1 MKRYLLFVLC
11 FFTAFNSSGQKN
23 NYDPHAGIKE
33 KAEFPHAFINCT
45 IHQNQNIIIE
55 DGVLIIMGNRIV
67 SVSKDIFI
75 PKDAII
81 HDLKGKHVYPSF
93 IELYS
98 DLNIQKDA
106 TKKRS
111 NSPQYKTSK
120 EGPYYWNEA
129 VRPEYNSV
137 ENISVNYEK
146 LNPYL
151 KKGFG
156 LVVSHQKNGIVRGTG
171 SLLILT
177 KNDKQMFLL
186 DKAANFY
193 SFDKGNSNQAYPTS
207 LMGSIALL
215 RQFFIDSKWYSKND
229 MQNHPKINLSLEA
242 QLSNK
247 RYPNIFILE
256 RKLDLFRADKISK
269 ESNIDFIY
277 KGSGREYENL
287 SEITK
292 INPRI
297 IVPLNYPKAM
307 DLDNPYDAISVSTSD
322 LSHWK
327 YATTNIATLEK
338 ENIDFSITSD
348 KLKARDFF
356 KQIKQSIDQGAS
368 KEKILYSLTELPSIW
383 LGIDSIYGTLEQN
396 KFANFLITDKE
407 IFSRNSKI
415 LENWVLGK
423 KEFESPNTLLD
434 IRGDY
439 NLITGNKKKQLVISG
454 TLEKP
459 NAILKYGI
467 LKDSTINGD
476 IVFNSSGDK
485 IKTKINKTVKASL
498 DYEDN
503 KVVLSYPEGDNFIR
517 LSGNIV
523 VGGVK
528 LSGEGQD
535 KNGDWFKW
543 TALKNKTTTAL
554 NKASEK
560 SERPKQVFV
569 DNHHLDFCPPMQPKQ
584 SNILFK
590 NATIW
595 TADELET
602 FKGDLWIKN
611 GKIVELGEEINTQ
624 TDENTTVIDLRGKH
638 ITPGIIDEHSHIA
651 IQSGVNEGSNAITSE
666 VRIGDVIN
674 PEDINIYRQLSGGV
688 TAAQLLHGSANPI
701 GGQSAIIKMR
711 WGQPAEKMKIKS
723 APGFIK
729 FALGENVKQ
738 SNWGW
743 RYSIRYPQTRMGV
756 EQIYY
761 DAFTEAKEYQQ
772 SISEYNLLTKKEKS
786 KQIEPK
792 KNLQL
797 DALSEI
803 INEKRFITCH
813 SYVQSEINM
822 LMEMADSMGFKINTF
837 THILEGYKVADK
849 MKQHGA
855 GASTFS
861 DWWAY
866 KFEVRDAIAY
876 NACLLSK
883 MGVVTAVNSDDAE
896 MGRRLNQEASKAIKY
911 GGCSENEAIKLVTI
925 NPAKLLHIDNRT
937 GSLTVGKDAD
947 IVVWNNS
954 PLSIYSRV
962 EQTYVDGLLLYDEKS
977 QEKLFKE
984 NERKRSTLITEMIQS
999 KKNGFPTEKIK
1010 QQEDILH
1017 KCNDFEI
1024 DE

>member
-11 FFTAFNSSGQKN
+11 FFTVFYSPAQKN
-23 NYDPHAGIKE
+23 NYNPHIGIKE
-33 KAEFPHAFINCT
+33 KVEFPHAFINCK
-45 IHQNQNIIIE
+45 IHQSQNLVIE
-55 DGVLIIMGNRIV
+55 DGILIIKGNRIV
-67 SVSKDIFI
+67 AIGKDISV
-75 PKDAII
+75 PNNAII
-81 HDLKGKHVYPSF
+81 HDLKGSYIYPSF

-98 DLNIQKDA
+98 DLNIQKEV
-106 TKKRS
+106 KKNRS

-120 EGPYYWNEA
+120 YGPYYWNEA

-137 ENISVNYEK
+137 ENINVNYEK
-146 LNPYL
+146 FTPLL
-151 KKGFG
+151 KKGYG

-193 SFDKGNSNQAYPTS
+193 SFNKGNSNQAYPTS

-215 RQFFIDSKWYSKND
+215 RQFFIDAKWYEKND
-229 MQNHPKINLSLEA
+229 RYSHPEINFSLEA
-242 QLSNK
+242 QIENIN
-247 RYPNIFILE
+247 YPNIFILE
-256 RKLDLFRADKISK
+256 RKLDLFRANKISK
-269 ESNIDFIY
+269 ESNVNFIY
-277 KGSGREYENL
+277 KGIGKEYENL
-287 SEITK
+287 SEIKK
-292 INPRI
+292 INPRL

-327 YATTNIATLEK
+327 YATTNISSLEK
-338 ENIDFSITSD
+338 ENIAFSITSD
-348 KLKARDFF
+348 KLNSKDFF
-356 KQIKQSIDQGAS
+356 KHIRQSIDQGAS
-368 KEKILYSLTELPSIW
+368 NNKILYSLTELPSKW
-383 LGIDSIYGTLEQN
+383 LGIDSVCGTLEKN
-396 KFANFLITDKE
+396 KLANFLITSKE
-407 IFSRNSKI
+407 IFSKNSKI

-423 KEFESPNTLLD
+423 KEFESLNTLID
-434 IRGDY
+434 IRGNY
-439 NLITGNKKKQLVISG
+439 TLITGNKKKQLVISG

-459 NAILKYGI
+459 NAKLKYNI
-467 LKDSTINGD
+467 LKDSTVNGD
-476 IVFNSSGDK
+476 IVLNIYGDK
-485 IKTKINKTVKASL
+485 IKTKTNKTVDATLNYQDKAI
-498 DYEDN
+498 
-503 KVVLSYPEGDNFIR
+503 VISYPEGDNFIR
-517 LSGNIV
+517 LSGNTF
-523 VGGVK
+523 GDGLK

-535 KNGDWFKW
+535 KNGEWFKW
-543 TALKNKTTTAL
+543 TALKNKTTTVS
-554 NKASEK
+554 NKISIK
-560 SERPKQVFV
+560 SKEVKESFV
-569 DNHHLDFCPPMQPKQ
+569 INQHLDFCPSQIPKQ

-602 FKGDLWIKN
+602 FKGDLWIKE
-611 GKIVELGEEINTQ
+611 GKIFALGKEINCKN
-624 TDENTTVIDLRGKH
+624 DKITTIVDLQGKH
-638 ITPGIIDEHSHIA
+638 ISPGIIDEHSHIA

-761 DAFTEAKEYQQ
+761 DAFREAKEYQK
-772 SISEYNLLTKKEKS
+772 SIDDYALLSKKEKLN
-786 KQIEPK
+786 KIEPK
-792 KNLQL
+792 QNLQL

-813 SYVQSEINM
+813 SYIQSEINM
-822 LMEMADSMGFKINTF
+822 LMKMADSMGFKINTF

-849 MKQHGA
+849 MKKHGA

-925 NPAKLLHIDNRT
+925 NPAKLLHIDNKT
-937 GSLTVGKDAD
+937 GSLKVGKDAD

-962 EQTYVDGLLLYDEKS
+962 EQTYVDGLLLYDEKI
-977 QEKLFKE
+977 QNELFKE
-984 NERKRSTLITEMIQS
+984 NEKKRSTLITEMIRA

-1010 QQEDILH
+1010 QQENKLH

>member
-1 MKRYLLFVLC
+1 MKRYLLVVLC
-11 FFTAFNSSGQKN
+11 FFTVFYSLAQKN
-23 NYDPHAGIKE
+23 NYNPHTGIKE
-33 KAEFPHAFINCT
+33 KAKPPHAFINCK
-45 IHQNQNIIIE
+45 IQQSQSVVFE
-55 DGVLIIMGNRIV
+55 DAILIVKGNRIV
-67 SVSKDIFI
+67 DVGNDISI
-75 PKDAII
+75 PNDAII
-81 HDLKGKHVYPSF
+81 HDLKGKYIYPSF

-98 DLNIQKDA
+98 DLNIQKEV
-106 TKKRS
+106 KKNRS
-111 NSPQYKTSK
+111 SSPQYKTSK
-120 EGPYYWNEA
+120 DGPYYWNEA

-137 ENISVNYEK
+137 ENITSNYEK
-146 LNPYL
+146 LTPFL
-151 KKGFG
+151 KKGYG
-156 LVVSHQKNGIVRGTG
+156 LVVSHQKNGVVRGTG

-193 SFDKGNSNQAYPTS
+193 SFNKGNSNQSYPTS

-215 RQFFIDSKWYSKND
+215 RQFFIDAKWYEKND
-229 MQNHPKINLSLEA
+229 RQNHPKINQSLEA
-242 QLSNK
+242 QIDNK
-247 RYPNIFILE
+247 NYPNIFILE
-256 RKLDLFRADKISK
+256 RKLDLFRANKISK
-269 ESNIDFIY
+269 ESNINFIY
-277 KGSGREYENL
+277 KGSGKEYENL
-287 SEITK
+287 SEIKK
-292 INPRI
+292 INPRLI
-297 IVPLNYPKAM
+297 IPLNYPKAM

-327 YATTNIATLEK
+327 YATTNISTLEK
-338 ENIDFSITSD
+338 ENIAFSITSD
-348 KLKARDFF
+348 KLNAKDFF
-356 KQIKQSIDQGAS
+356 NQIIQSIEQGAS
-368 KEKILYSLTELPSIW
+368 HEKILYSLTELPCKW
-383 LGIDSIYGTLEQN
+383 LGIDSICGTLEKN
-396 KFANFLITDKE
+396 KLANFLITDKE
-407 IFSRNSKI
+407 VFSKSSKI
-415 LENWVLGK
+415 LENWVLGE
-423 KEFESPNTLLD
+423 KEFDSPNMLLD
-434 IRGDY
+434 IRGNY
-439 NLITGNKKKQLVISG
+439 NLITDNKKKQLVISG

-459 NAILKYGI
+459 TAKLKYTI

-476 IVFNSSGDK
+476 IVFNIHGDK
-485 IKTKINKTVKASL
+485 IKSRTDKTVNVNL
-498 DYEDN
+498 DYQGKSIDI
-503 KVVLSYPEGDNFIR
+503 SYPEGDNFIR
-517 LSGNIV
+517 LSGNTFAD
-523 VGGVK
+523 GLK

-535 KNGDWFKW
+535 KNGEWFKW
-543 TALKNKTTTAL
+543 TALKNKTTAVS
-554 NKASEK
+554 NKISGK
-560 SERPKQVFV
+560 SNVVKERFV
-569 DNHHLDFCPPMQPKQ
+569 SNQHLDFCPSEKPKQ

-602 FKGDLWIKN
+602 FKGDLWVKE
-611 GKIVELGEEINTQ
+611 GKIFALGESINTQ
-624 TDENTTVIDLRGKH
+624 NDENTTIVDLEGKH
-638 ITPGIIDEHSHIA
+638 ISPGIIDEHSHIA

-688 TAAQLLHGSANPI
+688 TAAQLLHGSANPV

-761 DAFTEAKEYQQ
+761 DAFTEAKEYQKT
-772 SISEYNLLTKKEKS
+772 IDTYALLSKKDKS
-786 KQIEPK
+786 KLVKPK

-813 SYVQSEINM
+813 SYIQSEINM
-822 LMEMADSMGFKINTF
+822 LMKMADSMGFKINTF

-883 MGVVTAVNSDDAE
+883 MGVITAVNSDDAE

-925 NPAKLLHIDNRT
+925 NPAKLLHIDNIT
-937 GSLTVGKDAD
+937 GSLKVGKDAD

-962 EQTYVDGLLLYDEKS
+962 EQTYVDGLLLYDEKT
-977 QEKLFKE
+977 QNELFKE
-984 NERKRSTLITEMIQS
+984 NERKRSKLITEMIQA
-999 KKNGFPTEKIK
+999 KKNGFTTERIK
-1010 QQEDILH
+1010 QQEDKLH